1 MNKQE
6 AFMNKKLRL
15 EPTRSGNLSGYAF
28 AVKDVFA
35 IHGEKTSAGHPEWL
49 RTHPENAATAPSIER
64 LLRSG
69 AALTGTT
76 ISDEL
81 MYSLHG
87 DNVHYGMPVNPADPE
102 AIPGGSSSGSAS
114 AAASGSVD
122 FALGTDTGGSVRVPS
137 SYCGLY
143 GIRPTH
149 GAVSL
154 EGVVPLAPSF
164 DTVGWMSRDPKVL
177 QQVGEALLPS
187 GEAETPY
194 RTIWWEEEAWADYAD
209 EHKQVLGK
217 VFSAVQAQAETLNE
231 NRLAEDSLAE
241 WAEVFRLQQAVEIGE
256 VHREWIGEHK
266 PVFGPGVRDRF
277 AFATDT
283 RREEYPHIFEK
294 RKQLQ
299 HEVQQ
304 RLGNDTV
311 MVIPTVPG
319 PAPKIQTGE
328 SEIQAVRKRTMQLT
342 CIAGIGGLPQVTIPV
357 EGPGGAPISISII
370 AGRHDDRRLLSFVQ
384 HVVRHLQHS
393 EL

>member
-6 AFMNKKLRL
+6 AFMNKNLRL
-15 EPTRSGNLSGYAF
+15 EPTMSGNLSDYTF
-28 AVKDVFA
+28 TVKDVFA

-49 RTHPENAATAPSIER
+49 RTHPENTATAPAIER

-114 AAASGSVD
+114 AAAAGSTD

-177 QQVGEALLPS
+177 QQVGDALLPA
-187 GEAETPY
+187 GEEEAPY
-194 RTIWWEEEAWADYAD
+194 RTIWWEEEAWTEYAN
-209 EHKQVLGK
+209 EYKQALGK

-231 NRLAEDSLAE
+231 NRLAANSLAE

-256 VHREWIGEHK
+256 MHREWIREHK
-266 PVFGPGVRDRF
+266 PTFGPGVRDRF
-277 AFATDT
+277 AFAAGT
-283 RREEYPHIFEK
+283 RREDYRHIFEK
-294 RKQLQ
+294 RKQLRD
-299 HEVQQ
+299 ELQQ
-304 RLGNDTV
+304 RLGQDTV

-319 PAPKIQTGE
+319 PAPKIQAGE
-328 SEIQAVRKRTMQLT
+328 DEIQAVRKRTMQLT

-357 EGPGGAPISISII
+357 EMSGKAPISISII
-370 AGRHDDRRLLSFVQ
+370 ANRNDDRRLLSFIQ
-384 HVVRHLQHS
+384 HVVRNLQYNDS
-393 EL
+393 

>member
-1 MNKQE
+1 MSKQE

-15 EPTRSGNLSGYAF
+15 EPTMSGSLSGYTF

-35 IHGEKTSAGHPEWL
+35 VHGEKTSAGHPEWL
-49 RTHPENAATAPSIER
+49 RTHPENTANAPAIER

-114 AAASGSVD
+114 AAAAGSVD

-149 GAVSL
+149 GSVSL

-164 DTVGWMSRDPKVL
+164 DTVGWMSRDPGVL
-177 QQVGEALLPS
+177 QQAGEALLPA

-209 EHKQVLGK
+209 EYKQALGK
-217 VFSAVQAQAETLNE
+217 MFSAVQAQAETLNE

-256 VHREWIGEHK
+256 VHREWIGEYQ
-266 PVFGPGVRDRF
+266 PLFGPGVRDRF
-277 AFATDT
+277 AFATDA
-283 RREEYPHIFEK
+283 RREDYTHIFEK

-299 HEVQQ
+299 AEVQR
-304 RLGNDTV
+304 RLGKDTV

-319 PAPKIQTGE
+319 PAPKIQAGE
-328 SEIQAVRKRTMQLT
+328 DEIQAVRKRTMQLT

-357 EGPGGAPISISII
+357 ERPGEAPISISII

-384 HVVRHLQHS
+384 HVVRDLQHS
-393 EL
+393 DL